1 MTAGGRGGVLLRP
14 ECGSDLRGERGPGPG
29 RRRGLLAGLGC
40 RARAQ
45 VLLGLEGPGR
55 DQAHVLWMGLGFS
68 D

>member
-1 MTAGGRGGVLLRP
+1 MLLRP

-29 RRRGLLAGLGC
+29 SRRGLLDGLGC